1 MAMFVIEREFADQME
16 LDGDGFAGTI
26 DYNENHELKWLFSF
40 LSADRKKTYCLYE
53 APNPEALLKHAED
66 LGVPADA
73 IVEVSEV
80 NPEMFT
86 SGASVTGNLAS

>member
-1 MAMFVIEREFADQME
+1 MAMFVIEREFADQLE
-16 LDGDGFAGTI
+16 LDQDGLAGTI
-26 DYNENHELKWLFSF
+26 DYNNNHDLKWLFSF

-53 APNPEALLKHAED
+53 APNPEALMQAARD

-73 IVEVSEV
+73 IVEVTEL

-86 SGASVTGNLAS
+86 SGASATGNLAT

>member
-1 MAMFVIEREFADQME
+1 MAMFVIEREFADQLE
-16 LDGDGFAGTI
+16 LDQDGLAGTI
-26 DYNENHELKWLFSF
+26 DYNNNHDLKWLFSF

-53 APNPEALLKHAED
+53 APNPEALMQAARD

-73 IVEVSEV
+73 IVEATEI

-86 SGASVTGNLAS
+86 SGASATGNLAT